1 MGLSKISGSGIDN
14 NVIVPANL
22 HSSFVLPISKL
33 ATDGGATF
41 GNTIT
46 SGSST
51 VRGQFLGNCPSS
63 ITASSADA
71 FIANYNG
78 TTAAR
83 VRYDGSVTFAGGAFS
98 IDGDGEITTNV
109 KSAGHIELDST
120 GTFSTPKI
128 KLFANTG
135 AATFTGEV
143 NIGGYSGGSTTTD
156 GVLLGSVGGVYSQLA
171 GSAAGSGVLWQGMH
185 GSTFTSR
192 ITAAGSFI
200 IKNDISLER
209 ATAPSNVK
217 ISGSD
222 THAVWLSDGKFA
234 LKYDGSASFK
244 DGSSRFAGING
255 GSAVFYG
262 GDSST
267 TSQSNAKFRLNTDGG
282 GTFASGLISL
292 AANGGVSLGSAGTAN
307 GVTLS
312 LVAGTSPAASAYT
325 LLQGYQSDGST
336 ASFLFKAS
344 GDASFNGRVD
354 IGTNSLDNYSIA
366 AFSNSAVNGGVYAQN
381 NNSSGKLFVGQSNST
396 EVIILKANGNASF
409 KGELDL
415 GNPGVSNAVIN
426 SADGL
431 FINID
436 SNNNSTND
444 SFQIRHNGTGAGG
457 GNLLFSVS
465 ETADASFAKT
475 VSTPTIK
482 AEYNLQTGHRSSSLG
497 LFIGT
502 TDHGN
507 ATPANSTASIT
518 GDGSASFSGNIDLT
532 DSTVDLYSQTTNS
545 NSKTFQLF
553 SDIGG
558 TKVEKASITADGG
571 GTFAGNVQVG
581 GNAGNNTRPVGTF
594 LWSVGALSVAAV
606 SGQNVWNGF
615 TAGNNTNTSTITAD
629 GGATF
634 AGVLQGNQRVVVNG
648 AGGKSGTS
656 NTFLNYAGDG
666 TTVTASIDANGLGVF
681 DGGLRVTHTANTRH
695 CRLLY
700 DGVYSTGQDLY
711 LWTGT
716 TNSILFGNNSSSK
729 MMLQCSTGA
738 LLLNRS
744 TRNNLGKF
752 SMDFYGQSENGIV
765 IKNTWNGNGAAL
777 VVFRSSG
784 NHVAGVISQTAYNAV
799 NYGSGSDYRLK
810 ENIIDMSDPIVRI
823 KRLKP
828 KRFNF
833 ISDIDKNEV
842 DGFLAHEAAEVV
854 PEAVT
859 GEKDGKEM
867 QCIDH
872 GKLVPLLTGALKEAI
887 SSIEALEARISALE
901 S

>member
-1 MGLSKISGSGIDN
+1 MGLSKISGSGIDD

-78 TTAAR
+78 STVAR
-83 VRYDGSVTFAGGAFS
+83 VRYDGSASFASGGFALNAN
-98 IDGDGEITTNV
+98 GEISTNV

-120 GTFSTPKI
+120 GSFNSPKI
-128 KLFANTG
+128 KLFANSG
-135 AATFTGEV
+135 NATFAGVGTFSGDLRV
-143 NIGGYSGGSTTTD
+143 QDGGNFRVRNASNATQDAILLQNNGS
-156 GVLLGSVGGVYSQLA
+156 
-171 GSAAGSGVLWQGMH
+171 
-185 GSTFTSR
+185 
-192 ITAAGSFI
+192 ITAAGGATFGGLVQSGGNPNDGTAVGAKMLQSGVIQAARASGSGSSAVYMGFLQGTSTATSRI
-200 IKNDISLER
+200 NANGGATFANGLITLAANGGVALGSTGTANGVNLSLIAGTSPAASAYTLLQGYQSDGSTAAFLLKASGSAMFSNDISLER
-209 ATAPSNVK
+209 PTAPSNVK

-234 LKYDGSASFK
+234 LKYDGSATFR
-244 DGSSRFAGING
+244 GNLVN
-255 GSAVFYG
+255 GSAIDYVGTYLGTSTGTDLYG
-262 GDSST
+262 VK
-267 TSQSNAKFRLNTDGG
+267 SNAEKWR
-282 GTFASGLISL
+282 
-292 AANGGVSLGSAGTAN
+292 
-307 GVTLS
+307 
-312 LVAGTSPAASAYT
+312 
-325 LLQGYQSDGST
+325 
-336 ASFLFKAS
+336 
-344 GDASFNGRVD
+344 
-354 IGTNSLDNYSIA
+354 
-366 AFSNSAVNGGVYAQN
+366 
-381 NNSSGKLFVGQSNST
+381 
-396 EVIILKANGNASF
+396 
-409 KGELDL
+409 
-415 GNPGVSNAVIN
+415 
-426 SADGL
+426 
-431 FINID
+431 
-436 SNNNSTND
+436 
-444 SFQIRHNGTGAGG
+444 
-457 GNLLFSVS
+457 
-465 ETADASFAKT
+465 
-475 VSTPTIK
+475 IK
-482 AEYNLQTGHRSSSLG
+482 
-497 LFIGT
+497 
-502 TDHGN
+502 
-507 ATPANSTASIT
+507 
-518 GDGSASFSGNIDLT
+518 GDGSATFGRANQITGIAGNSSTSVFEQLSDSNYPLALHSAQTNKRGLGIFYAETGAGSSGDPYILCTN
-532 DSTVDLYSQTTNS
+532 QT
-545 NSKTFQLF
+545 
-553 SDIGG
+553 G
-558 TKVEKASITADGG
+558 TKFQVTSNGG
-571 GTFAGNVQVG
+571 G
-581 GNAGNNTRPVGTF
+581 
-594 LWSVGALSVAAV
+594 
-606 SGQNVWNGF
+606 
-615 TAGNNTNTSTITAD
+615 
-629 GGATF
+629 TF
-634 AGVLQGNQRVVVNG
+634 AGVLQGDQRVVVNG

-744 TRNNLGKF
+744 SQNNVGKF
-752 SMDFYGQSENGIV
+752 CLDFYGHSENGIV
-765 IKNTWNGNGAAL
+765 IKNTFNGNSVAFA
-777 VVFRSSG
+777 VFRSV
-784 NHVAGVISQTAYNAV
+784 NNDLAGTIEQTAYNAV

-872 GKLVPLLTGALKEAI
+872 GKLVPLLTAALKEAI
-887 SSIEALEARISALE
+887 SSIEALEARMAVLE